1 MEFEDF
7 DPSDIDPFKVEN
19 FTNIYPLEIRKEG
32 QCLNVRK
39 NNKILFRFNRE
50 DVASLLEAR
59 EVVAGIAKGELG
71 RSELDSVRD
80 IIDALI
86 RASF

>member
-1 MEFEDF
+1 MKFEDF
-7 DPSDIDPFKVEN
+7 DPTDIDPFKVEN

-50 DVASLLEAR
+50 DVAGLLEAR

-71 RSELDSVRD
+71 RSELDSLRD
-80 IIDALI
+80 VIDALI
-86 RASF
+86 KATY

>member
-7 DPSDIDPFKVEN
+7 DPTDIDPFKVEN
-19 FTNIYPLEIRKEG
+19 FTNIYPLEIRKNG
-32 QCLNVRK
+32 QCVNIRK
-39 NNKILFRFNRE
+39 DNKILFRFNRE
-50 DVASLLEAR
+50 DVAALLEAR

-71 RSELDSVRD
+71 RSELVSVRD

-86 RASF
+86 KASF